1 MSAIL
6 KVQNLKKY
14 FPIRTGMFS
23 HTPLRAVDDISFN
36 VHYGET
42 VGLVGESGSGK
53 TTLGLCV
60 LRLIEPT
67 DGEVLFEGKDFTH
80 ANATETREMRQK
92 FQVVFQ
98 DPLDSLN
105 PRMKVGDIVAEPL
118 QIHGLANR
126 SEIRSQIITLFQK
139 VNLGEEH
146 IDRYPH
152 QLSGG
157 QRQRV
162 AIARALA
169 TNPKLIVLDEP
180 TSALDVSV
188 QAQLLNLLRELQS
201 DLGLSFIFIS
211 HDLAVVSHLSDR
223 VAVMYLGEIIEFG
236 PTQAV
241 FQNPR
246 HPYTMSLLSAIPG
259 ESLLDEHRRI
269 VLSGEIPSPLNPP
282 SGCRFHT
289 RCPFVQPECRTEQQH
304 LKPVDAESDHTVAC
318 SQSFK
323 EDKIPP
329 FWVESNSGEQATNY
343 IDAAYA
349 YLQER
354 RLAQQGE

>member
-6 KVQNLKKY
+6 QVQNLKKY
-14 FPIRTGMFS
+14 FPVRTGIFA
-23 HTPLRAVDDISFN
+23 HTPLRAVDDVSFE
-36 VHYGET
+36 VQYGET

-67 DGEVLFEGKDFTH
+67 GGHVLFEGKDFTD
-80 ANATETREMRQK
+80 ANTTETRTLRQQ

-105 PRMKVGDIVAEPL
+105 PRMKVGDIVSEPL
-118 QIHGLANR
+118 RIHGLAR
-126 SEIRSQIITLFQK
+126 RTQVRDQIIDLFQR

-169 TNPKLIVLDEP
+169 TNPKLVVLDEP

-188 QAQLLNLLRELQS
+188 QAQLLNLLRELQD

-236 PTQAV
+236 PTGEV
-241 FQNPR
+241 FKNPR
-246 HPYTMSLLSAIPG
+246 HPYTMFLLSAIPG

-269 VLSGEIPSPLNPP
+269 VLSGEIPSPLSPP

-289 RCPFVQPECRTEQQH
+289 RCPFVQPECRTERQSLQ
-304 LKPVDAESDHTVAC
+304 PIEAQSDHTVAC
-318 SQSFK
+318 SQSFAGNV
-323 EDKIPP
+323 PP
-329 FWVESNSGEQATNY
+329 FWIESQSSHGATRH
-343 IDAAYA
+343 IEEAHAF
-349 YLQER
+349 LQER
-354 RLAQQGE
+354 RLAVQAD

>member
-1 MSAIL
+1 MSVIL
-6 KVQNLKKY
+6 TVQNLKKY
-14 FPIRTGMFS
+14 FPIRTGIFA
-23 HTPLRAVDDISFN
+23 HTPLRAVDDVSFD
-36 VHYGET
+36 VQYGET
-42 VGLVGESGSGK
+42 IGLVGESGSGK
-53 TTLGLCV
+53 TTLGLCL

-67 DGEVLFEGKDFTH
+67 AGEVLFEGKDFTN
-80 ANATETREMRQK
+80 ANAAETRLLRQQ

-105 PRMKVGDIVAEPL
+105 PRMKVGDIVGEPL
-118 QIHGLANR
+118 QIHGLGSR
-126 SEIRSQIITLFQK
+126 STIRERIIELFER

-169 TNPKLIVLDEP
+169 TNPKLVVLDEP

-188 QAQLLNLLRELQS
+188 QAQLLNLLRKLQD

-236 PTQAV
+236 PTGDV

-259 ESLLDEHRRI
+259 ESLLDDHRR
-269 VLSGEIPSPLNPP
+269 VELSGEIPSPLRPP
-282 SGCRFHT
+282 AGCRFHT
-289 RCPFVQPECRTEQQH
+289 RCPFVQSECRTELQYLQ
-304 LKPVDAESDHTVAC
+304 PIEANSEHTVAC

-323 EDKIPP
+323 GNIPP
-329 FWVESNSGEQATNY
+329 FWVESDQGAKAISY

-349 YLQER
+349 YLKEKWSTR
-354 RLAQQGE
+354 QGG

>member
-1 MSAIL
+1 M
-6 KVQNLKKY
+6 
-14 FPIRTGMFS
+14 
-23 HTPLRAVDDISFN
+23 
-36 VHYGET
+36 
-42 VGLVGESGSGK
+42 
-53 TTLGLCV
+53 
-60 LRLIEPT
+60 
-67 DGEVLFEGKDFTH
+67 FEGKDFTN
-80 ANATETREMRQK
+80 ANADETRLLRQQ

-105 PRMKVGDIVAEPL
+105 PRMKVGDIVGEPI
-118 QIHGLANR
+118 QIHGLADRNT
-126 SEIRSQIITLFQK
+126 IRENIIALFER

-169 TNPKLIVLDEP
+169 TNPKLVVLDEP

-188 QAQLLNLLRELQS
+188 QAQLLNLLRQLQD

-236 PTQAV
+236 PTSEV

-259 ESLLDEHRRI
+259 ESLLDDHRRI
-269 VLSGEIPSPLNPP
+269 ELSGEIPSPLRPP

-289 RCPFVQPECRTEQQH
+289 RCPFVQPECKTDMQNLQSVE
-304 LKPVDAESDHTVAC
+304 DGSAHTVAC

-323 EDKIPP
+323 DNVPP
-329 FWVESNSGEQATNY
+329 FWVESDQGEKAISY
-343 IDAAYA
+343 IDTAYA
-349 YLQER
+349 YLQEK
-354 RLAQQGE
+354 RLARQPK

>member
-6 KVQNLKKY
+6 EVKNLKKY
-14 FPIRTGMFS
+14 FPIRTGVFA
-23 HTPLRAVDDISFN
+23 HTPLRAVDDISFD
-36 VHYGET
+36 VQYSET

-67 DGEVLFEGKDFTH
+67 DGDILFEGKDFAH
-80 ANATETREMRQK
+80 ANAAETKQLRQQ

-118 QIHGLANR
+118 HIHGLVNGR
-126 SEIRSQIITLFQK
+126 RETREQLIQLFQR

-169 TNPKLIVLDEP
+169 TNPKLVVLDEP

-188 QAQLLNLLRELQS
+188 QAQLLNLLRKLQD

-236 PTQAV
+236 PTSEV

-246 HPYTMSLLSAIPG
+246 HPYTMSL
-259 ESLLDEHRRI
+259 
-269 VLSGEIPSPLNPP
+269 PLGH
-282 SGCRFHT
+282 SWRK
-289 RCPFVQPECRTEQQH
+289 FV
-304 LKPVDAESDHTVAC
+304 
-318 SQSFK
+318 
-323 EDKIPP
+323 
-329 FWVESNSGEQATNY
+329 G
-343 IDAAYA
+343 
-349 YLQER
+349 
-354 RLAQQGE
+354 

>member
-1 MSAIL
+1 MTAIL
-6 KVQNLKKY
+6 NVQNLKKY
-14 FPIRTGMFS
+14 FPIRTGIFA
-23 HTPLRAVDDISFN
+23 HTPLRAVDDVSFD
-36 VHYGET
+36 VQRSET
-42 VGLVGESGSGK
+42 IGLVGESGSGK
-53 TTLGLCV
+53 TTLGLCL

-67 DGEVLFEGKDFTH
+67 AGEILFEGKDFTN
-80 ANATETREMRQK
+80 ANADETRLLRQQ

-105 PRMKVGDIVAEPL
+105 PRMKVGDIVGEPL
-118 QIHGLANR
+118 QIHGLADR
-126 SEIRSQIITLFQK
+126 STMRETIVALFER

-146 IDRYPH
+146 VDRYPH

-169 TNPKLIVLDEP
+169 TNPKLVVLDEP

-188 QAQLLNLLRELQS
+188 QAQLLNLLRQLQD

-211 HDLAVVSHLSDR
+211 HDLAVVSHLADR

-236 PTQAV
+236 PTSEV

-259 ESLLDEHRRI
+259 ESLLDDHRRI
-269 VLSGEIPSPLNPP
+269 ELSGEIPSPLNPP
-282 SGCRFHT
+282 PGCRFHT
-289 RCPFVQPECRTEQQH
+289 RCPFVQPSCKSEAQKLQ
-304 LKPVDAESDHTVAC
+304 PVEDGSAHTVAC

-323 EDKIPP
+323 DNVPP
-329 FWVESNSGEQATNY
+329 FWVESDQGEKAISY

-354 RLAQQGE
+354 RLGR